1 MRVKRNEMIMD
12 EILDVY
18 EPDGRAV
25 SPTPP
30 ETKTAE
36 IIEEG
41 AEELSAFWRGFDRL
55 YRWLKDRLQPFV
67 SGALAASAACF
78 ACGCSAM
85 APQTR
90 TQSMGVY
97 ALGLPAIAV
106 ITQTSQATENTGDDT
121 NSASQENP
129 VEVKTEF

>member
-1 MRVKRNEMIMD
+1 ME
-12 EILDVY
+12 EIIDVY
-18 EPDGRAV
+18 EP
-25 SPTPP
+25 TPKKG
-30 ETKTAE
+30 ETAE

-41 AEELSAFWRGFDRL
+41 AESVSAFWQGFIRL
-55 YRWLKDRLQPFV
+55 YRWMKNKVLPFV
-67 SGALAASAACF
+67 SGAIAASAAYF
-78 ACGCSAM
+78 ASGCSAM

-106 ITQTSQATENTGDDT
+106 ITQTSQAEENAGSDT
-121 NSASQENP
+121 NSASQTNP

>member
-1 MRVKRNEMIMD
+1 MNEI
-12 EILDVY
+12 IDVN
-18 EPDGRAV
+18 EPESEAV
-25 SPTPP
+25 
-30 ETKTAE
+30 E

-41 AEELSAFWRGFDRL
+41 AESVSAFWQGFLRL
-55 YRWLKDRLQPFV
+55 YRWMKNKVLPFV
-67 SGALAASAACF
+67 SGAIAASAAYF
-78 ACGCSAM
+78 ASGCSAM

-106 ITQTSQATENTGDDT
+106 ITQTSQAEENAGSDT
-121 NSASQENP
+121 NSASQTNP

>member
-1 MRVKRNEMIMD
+1 MRRRK
-12 EILDVY
+12 
-18 EPDGRAV
+18 
-25 SPTPP
+25 
-30 ETKTAE
+30 ETIAMKK
-36 IIEEG
+36 IIVI
-41 AEELSAFWRGFDRL
+41 
-55 YRWLKDRLQPFV
+55 PFI
-67 SGALAASAACF
+67 SGAIAALGAYF

-129 VEVKTEF
+129 VDVKTEF

>member
-1 MRVKRNEMIMD
+1 ME
-12 EILDVY
+12 EIIDVY
-18 EPDGRAV
+18 EPDGSGVAP
-25 SPTPP
+25 PTP
-30 ETKTAE
+30 ETNTAE

-41 AEELSAFWRGFDRL
+41 AEELSAFWQGFIRL
-55 YRWLKDRLQPFV
+55 YRWMKDRLLPFV
-67 SGALAASAACF
+67 SGALAASAAYF

-106 ITQTSQATENTGDDT
+106 ITQTRQAEENAGSDT
-121 NSASQENP
+121 NSANQANP
-129 VEVKTEF
+129 VDVKTEF

>member
-1 MRVKRNEMIMD
+1 ME
-12 EILDVY
+12 EIIEVM
-18 EPDGRAV
+18 EPEPKKG
-25 SPTPP
+25 
-30 ETKTAE
+30 ETAE

-41 AEELSAFWRGFDRL
+41 AEELSAFWRGFDRF
-55 YRWLKDRLQPFV
+55 YRWLKDRLLPFV
-67 SGALAASAACF
+67 SGALAASAAYF

-106 ITQTSQATENTGDDT
+106 ITQTRQAEENAGSDT
-121 NSASQENP
+121 NSASQTNP
-129 VEVKTEF
+129 VDVKTEF

>member
-1 MRVKRNEMIMD
+1 MIMD

-41 AEELSAFWRGFDRL
+41 AESVSAFWRGFIRL
-55 YRWLKDRLQPFV
+55 YRWLKDRLLPFV

-106 ITQTSQATENTGDDT
+106 ITQTTQTEENAGSDT
-121 NSASQENP
+121 NSASQTNP
-129 VEVKTEF
+129 VDVKTEF

>member
-1 MRVKRNEMIMD
+1 MNEI
-12 EILDVY
+12 IDVN
-18 EPDGRAV
+18 EPESEA
-25 SPTPP
+25 
-30 ETKTAE
+30 AE

-41 AEELSAFWRGFDRL
+41 AESVSAFWQGFIRL
-55 YRWLKDRLQPFV
+55 YRWMKNKVLPFV
-67 SGALAASAACF
+67 SGAIAASAAYF
-78 ACGCSAM
+78 ASGCSAM

-106 ITQTSQATENTGDDT
+106 ITQTSQAEENAGSDT
-121 NSASQENP
+121 NSASQTNP